1 MQKLILVLL
10 FTIITFTAKA
20 QLAPMGLPAQCGP
33 SEVVNEYVI
42 KFDFMVESMSMAK
55 EGAQKE
61 APVAYYVYTF
71 VNADRTEHL
80 IVLTSPSG
88 QESCIV
94 SHSFDL
100 VLTPKEGA

>member
-1 MQKLILVLL
+1 MQKLILTLL
-10 FTIITFTAKA
+10 FTIIAFTAKA
-20 QLAPMGLPAQCGP
+20 QMAQMSLPAQCGP
-33 SEVVNEYVI
+33 SEVVNQYVM
-42 KFDFMVESMSMAK
+42 KFGFVIESMSMAK

-71 VNADRTEHL
+71 VNADRTEKL
-80 IVLTSPSG
+80 IVLTSPTG

-100 VLTPKEGA
+100 QVIPKEST

>member
-1 MQKLILVLL
+1 MN
-10 FTIITFTAKA
+10 
-20 QLAPMGLPAQCGP
+20 LPAQCGP

-42 KFDFMVESMSMAK
+42 KFEFVIETMSMAK
-55 EGAQKE
+55 EGANEE
-61 APVAYYVYTF
+61 APIAYYVYTF
-71 VNADRTEHL
+71 INKERTQKL

-100 VLTPKEGA
+100 QVVPRVGT